1 MANQSE
7 AEAPDTVRRIWP
19 NLAVVGGNQATSAE
33 TLLAENLGRMLASQN
48 VHVLCGGKT
57 GVMAAVARGFQ
68 AGKANRQADPAAIQG
83 VIIGLLPASDKS
95 DANPW
100 LDVALPTGLGVLRNG
115 LIARGCD
122 LMIAIGGGSGTL
134 SEIVMAWHEGKP
146 VALLGRGGW
155 SELLAGRAL
164 DARQDT
170 VIPCFETLE
179 ALVPWLQEQLNGF
192 S

>member
-7 AEAPDTVRRIWP
+7 APAPDTSRRIWP
-19 NLAVVGGNQATSAE
+19 NLAVVGGNQATSEE
-33 TLLAENLGRMLASQN
+33 TLLAENLGGMLASLN

-68 AGKANRQADPAAIQG
+68 VGKTLAQSPG
-83 VIIGLLPASDKS
+83 VIIGLLPGPDKS
-95 DANPW
+95 DANSW

-155 SELLAGRAL
+155 SELLAGRSL
-164 DARQDT
+164 DARQET
-170 VIPCFETLE
+170 VIPSFDTLAE
-179 ALVPWLQEQLNGF
+179 LGPWLNQQLKQL